1 MEKDKKA
8 VLVAVVGTTPS
19 ILTETAWALAHCDVP
34 VVPDEVVAIT
44 TKSGKRCLCEALL
57 EGGVWNDMLACMKRS
72 GLDVEGRLV
81 FGSASIRAIPDAHGN
96 EIDDLRTGDDNLR
109 AANFMLSQLRQF
121 TEDCGTE
128 LHVSIAGGRKT
139 MSALMFSCMTLLGR
153 DCDKVY
159 HVLLPPALEGGS
171 EPPFFFPKKG
181 TRYKSLLTGKSH
193 AGASLKSELF
203 EVPYVRMRGWYQEKF
218 KSLPPN
224 YGTLVSRV
232 QEVAPPAVVY
242 PEIEIDAW
250 NGWVTLDGAT
260 VPMSRPCFATLLLI
274 AGGCPI
280 RDLHRRLLAL
290 HGTENHASGKC
301 DWIATFQEGSL
312 FSNEKFAEDLTKT
325 MSNLRKS
332 LAAAGFTAVET
343 LVPKR
348 NAPVTF
354 PLQRIKWRNREI
366 VADVCGC
373 PDLIKES
380 HFLV

>member
-1 MEKDKKA
+1 MSREQSKRTILIAGMGTSPA
-8 VLVAVVGTTPS
+8 V
-19 ILTETAWALAHCDVP
+19 LTETVWALAHQKKP
-34 VVPDEVVAIT
+34 VVPDEIAVIT
-44 TKSGKRCLCEALL
+44 TKSGREVLQKAVMTGKPSVWERLKTALRKDKIATD
-57 EGGVWNDMLACMKRS
+57 GK
-72 GLDVEGRLV
+72 LV
-81 FGSASIRAIPDAHGN
+81 FGETSIHVIPDEHGN
-96 EIDDLRTGDDNLR
+96 AIDDLRTGDDNLR
-109 AANFMLSQLRQF
+109 AADFMLGELRRY
-121 TEDCGTE
+121 TEASDTVVLC
-128 LHVSIAGGRKT
+128 SIAGGRKT
-139 MSALMFSCMTLLGR
+139 MSALLFSCMTLLGR

-159 HVLLPPALEGGS
+159 HVLLPTELEGGS
-171 EPPFFFPKKG
+171 EPPFYFPKNG
-181 TRYKSLLTGKSH
+181 TRYKSLLTGKSYS
-193 AGASLKSELF
+193 GASLKSELF

-260 VPMSRPCFATLLLI
+260 VPMSRPCFAALLLI

-290 HGTENHASGKC
+290 HGTETQASDKC
-301 DWIATFQEGSL
+301 DWLATFQEGSL

-332 LAAAGFTAVET
+332 LAAAGFASVET

-354 PLQRIKWRNREI
+354 PLQRIKWRNRERLNS
-366 VADVCGC
+366 VM
-373 PDLIKES
+373 
-380 HFLV
+380 

>member
-1 MEKDKKA
+1 MEQRKKI

-19 ILTETAWALAHCDVP
+19 ILTETAWALAHRDVS

-44 TKSGKRCLCEALL
+44 TRSGKRCLGETLL
-57 EGGVWNDMLACMKRS
+57 DGGVWSDMLACMKHE
-72 GLDVEGRLV
+72 GIDVEERLV

-96 EIDDLRTGDDNLR
+96 EIDDLRTGEDNLR
-109 AANFMLSQLRQF
+109 AANFMLSQLRQY

-153 DCDKVY
+153 ECDKVY

-171 EPPFFFPKKG
+171 EPPFYFPKKG
-181 TRYKSLLTGKSH
+181 ARYKSLLTGKSH

-218 KSLPPN
+218 KTLPPN

-232 QEVAPPAVVY
+232 QEVAPPAVAWS
-242 PEIEIDAW
+242 EIEIDAW
-250 NGWVTLDGAT
+250 NGWVKVDGA
-260 VPMSRPCFATLLLI
+260 VAPMSRPCFALLLLL
-274 AGGCPI
+274 AGGCPV
-280 RDLHRRLLAL
+280 RNLHRRLLAL
-290 HGTENHASGKC
+290 HGTETKASGKC
-301 DWIATFQEGSL
+301 DWLATFQEGSL

-348 NAPVTF
+348 NGPVTF
-354 PLQRIKWRNREI
+354 PHNRVKWRNREWLFKKGI
-366 VADVCGC
+366 LGQQEEAS
-373 PDLIKES
+373 P
-380 HFLV
+380 